1 MPGAPGPP
9 IESCMRMHAE
19 FRHHPSDSILLII
32 PEMLLRLYA
41 GRSAARCG
49 AAAAGVLG
57 VGWCASRPSALCS
70 AKPSPTASEPPA
82 PEKAEASL
90 EKRCLAEAIG
100 TAIIVQ
106 GGCGVV
112 CASKYAKSG
121 ATPFGI
127 AATWGISVALAV
139 YATRAISGA
148 HLNPAVT
155 AALVATGKAPADEAP
170 WYVGAQVVGGFVAG
184 LANYATF
191 SAGIAALEASEG
203 IVRGTAASAATFNG
217 GFGMVPTKALMGA
230 AGAFAAEVW
239 MTSALVFL
247 IFAATDAEAGSV
259 TDAAAPALIGAA
271 VAMLIGTFGPVT
283 GAGMNPARDLGPRL
297 VTALTGWGA
306 AAATSWWVYTLGPL
320 AGALIGASA
329 YQALT
334 DPS

>member
-1 MPGAPGPP
+1 
-9 IESCMRMHAE
+9 
-19 FRHHPSDSILLII
+19 
-32 PEMLLRLYA
+32 
-41 GRSAARCG
+41 
-49 AAAAGVLG
+49 
-57 VGWCASRPSALCS
+57 
-70 AKPSPTASEPPA
+70 
-82 PEKAEASL
+82 
-90 EKRCLAEAIG
+90 
-100 TAIIVQ
+100 
-106 GGCGVV
+106 
-112 CASKYAKSG
+112 
-121 ATPFGI
+121 
-127 AATWGISVALAV
+127 V